1 MSGALSKTRL
11 VALDVDGVLTDG
23 RFYLSD
29 DGRETK
35 AFSTQDGFG
44 IRRLLNAGVCVAI
57 ISGRQSAAVTL
68 RMQELG
74 VQHVFLGCKDKVS
87 VFDALIAELGIDA
100 ADTVY
105 VGDDVPDLQLLQK
118 VGTPIAVAN
127 AVQEVRD
134 FCKISTRAG
143 GGFGAVRE
151 VCDMVLAALPD

>member
-1 MSGALSKTRL
+1 VSGALSKTRL

-44 IRRLLNAGVCVAI
+44 IRRLLNAGVRVAI

-74 VQHVFLGCKDKVS
+74 VQHVFLGCKDKVA

-134 FCKISTRAG
+134 FCKISTRAS

>member
-44 IRRLLNAGVCVAI
+44 IRRLLNAGVRVAI

-74 VQHVFLGCKDKVS
+74 VQHVFLGCKDKVA